1 MQPEMSAD
9 EVLSALLDA
18 INNQSH
24 DLIIVNFA
32 NPDMVGHTGVLEA
45 AIKAVEVVDQALD
58 KVISALS
65 ACGGTMLLT
74 ADHGNCELMW
84 DEASNSPHTAH
95 TTNPVPIYWIGAPS
109 YHQLRDG
116 GLSDLAPSLLEL
128 LGLPVPSEMTG
139 HSLIK
144 PN

>member
-9 EVLSALLDA
+9 QVLSALLDA

-24 DLIIVNFA
+24 DFIIVNFA

-58 KVISALS
+58 KVISALN

-84 DEASNSPHTAH
+84 DAASNSPHTAH

-109 YHQLRDG
+109 HHQLRDG

>member
-1 MQPEMSAD
+1 
-9 EVLSALLDA
+9 
-18 INNQSH
+18 
-24 DLIIVNFA
+24 
-32 NPDMVGHTGVLEA
+32 MVGHTGVLEA
-45 AIKAVEVVDQALD
+45 AIKAVEVIDQALD
-58 KVISALS
+58 KVISALNT
-65 ACGGTMLLT
+65 CGGTMLLT

-95 TTNPVPIYWIGAPS
+95 TTNPVPVYWIGAPPH
-109 YHQLRDG
+109 YHLRDG

-139 HSLIK
+139 HSLIE